1 MKDKAEQN
9 GHTESADSKFQT
21 LNAARERRNNM
32 VGHGK
37 RALIAFAICVI
48 IAGGIF
54 TVFSFQN
61 ISPSNLSNTTDNT
74 VPSDQEAIDCEIIT
88 VSPAD
93 TEHPCN
99 LKDRFHEIYRIFTAQ
114 HLPDLENSA
123 KEKFVQIEL
132 TKIQETESNAIEA
145 FDKSDF
151 TAAITLIETAINAS
165 EALKTNIN
173 NTFKETYFKASQAF
187 QYNDYQTAK
196 SYIEKSLRLNPSD
209 ANSATLQERIAVLPD
224 VLNLYQKVAE
234 AEVQNQLLDKFRYM
248 KKILALDPMRQDIA
262 SELPVLGKQIKEI
275 QYDNFLRQAGG
286 FIDNDELDRA
296 RNTLAEANS
305 LFPNRHDSAALLQKI
320 ASIEKQRLITRLLD
334 DAKFAETN
342 DDWPTA
348 MRNYNQVLTEDN
360 TNQIAENG
368 REKANT
374 IIQAN
379 NRGVDMLNRQS
390 RMQDTRIHQRIV
402 EFVEQIKPLATD
414 SPTLATTINSLEET
428 LLLWAQTRKVTVLS
442 DGKSDIKVRRVGN
455 VGKIKSKD
463 INLKPGSYEF
473 ECTRKGYRSNIV
485 KHHIPPQGKIG
496 SVTIICDVPV

>member
-1 MKDKAEQN
+1 MKGEPEKNRHNKNAEF
-9 GHTESADSKFQT
+9 KFQT
-21 LNAARERRNNM
+21 LEAARKRRNNM
-32 VGHGK
+32 VGYGK
-37 RALIAFAICVI
+37 RALIAVAICVI

-54 TVFSFQN
+54 VILSFNNTQ
-61 ISPSNLSNTTDNT
+61 PSDLANTADNT
-74 VPSDQEAIDCEIIT
+74 ISSHQKAIDCETIT

-93 TEHPCN
+93 TEHLCN
-99 LKDRFHEIYRIFTAQ
+99 LKGRFHEIYRIFTTK
-114 HLPDLENSA
+114 HLPDLESSS
-123 KEKFVQIEL
+123 KEGFVQIEL
-132 TKIQETESNAIEA
+132 TKIQEIESNAIAA

-151 TAAITLIETAINAS
+151 TTAITFIETAINA
-165 EALKTNIN
+165 AKVLKTNIN
-173 NTFKETYFKASQAF
+173 KTFQETYFNASQAF

-196 SYIEKSLRLNPSD
+196 GYIETSLRLNPSD

-224 VLNLYQKVAE
+224 VLKLYQKVAE

-248 KKILALDPMRQDIA
+248 EKILALDPMRQDIA
-262 SELPVLGKQIKEI
+262 SELQVLGKEIKEI

-296 RNTLAEANS
+296 RNTLANANS
-305 LFPNRHDSAALLQKI
+305 LFPNRQDSTALLQKI
-320 ASIEKQRLITRLLD
+320 ASIEQQRLITRLLN

-348 MRNYNQVLTEDN
+348 MHNYDQVLTEDS

-368 REKANT
+368 REKANR

-390 RMQDTRIHQRIV
+390 RMQDTRIHQHIV

-414 SPTLATTINSLEET
+414 SPTLGATITSLKET

-442 DGKSDIKVRRVGN
+442 DGKSEIKVRRVGN

-463 INLKPGSYEF
+463 INLKPGNYEF

-485 KHHIPPQGKIG
+485 KHHIPPQGKVG
-496 SVTIICDVPV
+496 SVTIICDIPV